1 MPDADVI
8 PTHQPGR
15 HGEIMSPVSFVIP
28 AHNEQNY
35 LAGTLNALKAAATAL
50 DTSVS
55 RIQGVVGLY
64 IAGFGLGQLPAG
76 FMADRVGRRPVLFVG
91 LAIFIAGGLVSG
103 IATSSGALLASRFV
117 QGLGGASAA
126 VLARTIVRDVA
137 QGAQA
142 ANTGGFVPASGG
154 FVPASGETPQPILFA
169 HTKGPMEQFPTHWR
183 SGFHLGYNGG
193 MDFIVKTGSTDHHS
207 GAHQGQ
213 GFDNL
218 FRIAE
223 EGIGGTGQM
232 QIQGPGPFIDMA

>member
-1 MPDADVI
+1 M
-8 PTHQPGR
+8 
-15 HGEIMSPVSFVIP
+15 
-28 AHNEQNY
+28 
-35 LAGTLNALKAAATAL
+35 NALTPNPHHRLASQTRFILTLGVLTSMSAFTVDLSLPALPAAATAL

-137 QGAQA
+137 QGASW
-142 ANTGGFVPASGG
+142 G
-154 FVPASGETPQPILFA
+154 
-169 HTKGPMEQFPTHWR
+169 
-183 SGFHLGYNGG
+183 
-193 MDFIVKTGSTDHHS
+193 
-207 GAHQGQ
+207 
-213 GFDNL
+213 
-218 FRIAE
+218 
-223 EGIGGTGQM
+223 
-232 QIQGPGPFIDMA
+232 